1 LASTQISGIPG
12 TDRPVPWEG
21 LRPRLYKA
29 IRATMMA
36 EESPAARR
44 DLLGR
49 WLTTLFQEDSR
60 KVTFPEELAEAQQ
73 AFFQASLEQAV
84 NRCRG
89 YAGAWF
95 AWEPLKQGNWL
106 RDLKKAVSQV
116 AGADEQARGLITA
129 GKLQAA
135 DLSGVLR
142 YRLRQRWCGQAEA
155 PEIFQ
160 VEEWLQDV
168 GFFCRE
174 LMEIGSW
181 GRVFHTLTLVHREG
195 LGAPDE
201 RRHDRQLLLEKVNQG
216 QPLESI
222 PELVMYLEGQIQA
235 GEEAA
240 PAGWVDPQVDP
251 GLFPGRDPQNVCW
264 LFREALTFLSTGGS
278 KPEHRQRLARL
289 EERRDLMDLYDVL
302 LLFLWAVQGQEP
314 LPAPSEVLDLLQG
327 RGYPIQHKDFRD
339 DYRAQLAPLE
349 DLPATLSVT
358 LRWPLDPA
366 SLTGDPEQDLSRPRE
381 QEERRRLQL
390 QAFKADALAFLQ
402 GREAPLPHAELI
414 RPAARFAVA
423 WLTAPSCQGGEPP
436 AAAALALDAVKILP
450 PALMKLIRPRKGY
463 ELTHRSRLERLLQQ
477 EFQAYQ
483 EAVGRGRGSGRIAND
498 HDDGRLVHLAGALAL
513 ARRQADLQALRPED
527 VLDLELGEV
536 LASLKDLALRL
547 GLDLEPG
554 AAPRWHEFTDWLKEK
569 LAWASLIGGEDDL
582 PGLHSTWESTA
593 AGLFQELAGQLY
605 RLVVA
610 KARGERGLAPL
621 AGDQALL
628 AWLAAWLT
636 PERQALQEASSRR
649 LLAAI
654 KEQARRAVW
663 ESYPLRLESR
673 EELAALIKYYLA
685 QELKGQDLE
694 TYSRHH
700 RVAALPEKVAGSLSR
715 CHLPPEMSG
724 PGGLAAAIQ
733 EVLRPRAL
741 EVTEAQ
747 RRLEGEVLTLLPRTD
762 CGSCGSPGCLAFA
775 RLLVQGRAQPSQ
787 CLTASAAAKAHLA
800 ELLAQAPPVAPEPYI
815 LMPDEVHLLTFLLD
829 PYVVALRHRVAQE
842 LDSGEREK
850 IIPWKGG
857 EVSILQ
863 IGKSPEATIFHRYL
877 EDYLGYEAAHRL
889 SAADHAFLAEYG
901 DLRLAAEAR
910 ELEDSFSWLEHEIKA
925 GLSGFALTARDLA
938 LKAKEAYG
946 SCLFLAD
953 LSAMDRTRVQEF
965 RRQRFLADFLE
976 AWEQSLTEHWQAGSR
991 IEDWQDFSRIVAKSY
1006 WHQEFTPAPN
1016 EILRDLGVS
1025 HTKRLPSWG
1034 VSFCERLVQEELAA
1048 LESLRQRLERLLRQ
1062 GQVAS
1067 AADMN
1072 FLIRGLV
1079 IRAWQELGAAPPVRG
1094 WPGPDP
1100 ALRLTQL
1107 AFQRLEEA
1115 NLRISGDLRIHWDEI
1130 SRRVQEILGAN
1141 PGVAPEELARLQTNA
1156 AGLAWR
1162 EMVTLGV
1169 AWIEAHIEAEAERLL
1184 REEVEV
1190 DRFLTGDLAAPTQ
1203 NTLRGAIRRVYRS
1216 GQKNIPDLME
1226 ALQVTINSYPQG
1238 WQVLGEAALVELI
1251 WERLATGAF
1260 RFTEPEADTLV
1271 RTVDR
1276 MLRGRVLLDVQKLKA
1291 YMFLLARM
1299 EGNLD
1304 KLTALLREIR
1314 ETSDIIEA
1322 TWLDFTEERI
1332 AQPRPASAAEAGKVP
1347 LLLAR
1352 LDPAPLNRYLAEGLP
1367 RGEVREYTQA
1377 YGELIAILQFYVV
1390 TAAPQDS
1397 PEEMFERLQS
1407 GPYDLTGLAPE
1418 ALLQALT
1425 TLTQRRD
1432 RLLERKISICTY
1444 VLGHRLAGS
1453 QPLLAHQE
1461 AAFLKE
1467 KNAFLKTETLP
1478 AELHK
1483 GQLAGAWG
1491 VELGKMRNEL
1501 YLHLSDLLR
1510 EERTESFAARIGQI
1524 IERLE
1529 EERAATLAAFRQG
1542 QLNRL
1547 TAFYLLRR
1555 FQKDQAE
1562 LSGADLGRFLKQYQP
1577 ETLSQLRTRLA
1588 PEVVAEVDRKLENIL
1603 SGYRAALLS

>member
-1 LASTQISGIPG
+1 LAATQISGIPG

-36 EESPAARR
+36 EESGAARR

-73 AFFQASLEQAV
+73 AFFQVSLEQAV
-84 NRCRG
+84 NRCRR

-95 AWEPLKQGNWL
+95 AWDPLDQGNWL

-116 AGADEQARGLITA
+116 AQADEKARGLITA
-129 GKLQAA
+129 GKLQTA
-135 DLSGVLR
+135 DLAAVVR
-142 YRLRQRWCGQAEA
+142 YRLRQRWCGPADA
-155 PEIFQ
+155 PEDFR

-168 GFFCRE
+168 GFVSRE

-181 GRVFHTLTLVHREG
+181 ARTFHAVTLLHREG
-195 LGAPDE
+195 VGAPDE
-201 RRHDRQLLLEKVNQG
+201 RRHDRQSVREKINQG
-216 QPLESI
+216 QVLESI
-222 PELVMYLEGQIQA
+222 PELVVYLEGQIQA
-235 GEEAA
+235 GEEAG
-240 PAGWVDPQVDP
+240 PADWVDPPVDP
-251 GLFPGRDPQNVCW
+251 GLFPGQDPQNVCW
-264 LFREALTFLSTGGS
+264 LFREALIFLSTGGS
-278 KPEHRQRLARL
+278 KPEHQQRLARL
-289 EERRDLMDLYDVL
+289 EERRDLIDLYDVL
-302 LLFLWAVQGQEP
+302 LLFLAAVQGQEP
-314 LPAPSEVLDLLQG
+314 LPAPSEVLDRLQG
-327 RGYPIQHKDFRD
+327 RGYPIRHKDFRD

-366 SLTGDPEQDLSRPRE
+366 TLTGDPERDLSRSRE

-390 QAFKADALAFLQ
+390 QAFKAEALAFLE

-423 WLTAPSCQGGEPP
+423 WLAAPQCQGGEPP
-436 AAAALALDAVKILP
+436 AAALAPEAAKILP

-463 ELTHRSRLERLLQQ
+463 ELTHRSRLERLLEQ

-483 EAVGRGRGSGRIAND
+483 ETVGRGRGSGRIAND
-498 HDDGRLVHLAGALAL
+498 HDDGRFVHLAAALAL

-527 VLDLELGEV
+527 VLDLEMGEV
-536 LASLKDLALRL
+536 LASLKDLASNLA
-547 GLDLEPG
+547 LDLAPE

-569 LAWASLIGGEDDL
+569 LDWPLHIGGEDDL
-582 PGLHSTWESTA
+582 SGLHSTWQSSA

-610 KARGERGLAPL
+610 KARAERGLAPL

-628 AWLAAWLT
+628 TWLAAWLT

-663 ESYPLRLESR
+663 ESYPLWVESR
-673 EELAALIKYYLA
+673 EELVALIKYYLA
-685 QELKGQDLE
+685 QELQGQDLE
-694 TYSRHH
+694 TYARHH
-700 RVAALPEKVAGSLSR
+700 RVAALPEKVAASLSR
-715 CHLPPEMSG
+715 CQLPPEMSG
-724 PGGLAAAIQ
+724 PAGLAAAIQ
-733 EVLRPRAL
+733 EVLRPRAP

-747 RRLEGEVLTLLPRTD
+747 RQLEGEVLTLLPRTD

-800 ELLAQAPPVAPEPYI
+800 ELLAQAPPVAPEPYV

-863 IGKSPEATIFHRYL
+863 IGKSPDATIFHRYL
-877 EDYLGYEAAHRL
+877 EDYLGYDAAHRL

-910 ELEDSFSWLEHEIKA
+910 ELEDSFSWLEQETKA

-946 SCLFLAD
+946 RCLFLAD
-953 LSAMDRTRVQEF
+953 LSAADRARVQES

-976 AWEQSLTEHWQAGSR
+976 VWEQSLTEHWQAESR

-1006 WHQEFTPAPN
+1006 WHQEFTPAPG
-1016 EILRDLGVS
+1016 EIRRDLGVS
-1025 HTKRLPSWG
+1025 HTRRLPGWG

-1048 LESLRQRLERLLRQ
+1048 LESLRQRLEKLLRQ
-1062 GQVAS
+1062 GQVTS

-1072 FLIRGLV
+1072 FLIRGFV
-1079 IRAWQELGAAPPVRG
+1079 IRAWQELAAATPVRG

-1100 ALRLTQL
+1100 ALRLTKL
-1107 AFQRLEEA
+1107 AFRRLDQA
-1115 NLRISGDLRIHWDEI
+1115 NLRIIGDLRIHWDEI

-1141 PGVAPEELARLQTNA
+1141 PGVAPEELARLQTSA

-1169 AWIEAHIEAEAERLL
+1169 AWIEAQIEAEAERLL
-1184 REEVEV
+1184 MEEVEV
-1190 DRFLTGDLAAPTQ
+1190 DRFLTGDLPAPTP
-1203 NTLRGAIRRVYRS
+1203 NTLRGAIRRLYRS
-1216 GQKNIPDLME
+1216 GQKNIPDLMG
-1226 ALQVTINSYPQG
+1226 ALHATINNYPQG

-1251 WERLATGAF
+1251 WERLATGVF
-1260 RFTEPEADTLV
+1260 RFTEPEADALV

-1291 YMFLLARM
+1291 YMFLLGRM

-1322 TWLDFTEERI
+1322 AWLDFTEERI
-1332 AQPRPASAAEAGKVP
+1332 AQPRPAGAAEAGQVP

-1367 RGEVREYTQA
+1367 RGEPREYTQA
-1377 YGELIAILQFYVV
+1377 YGELITILQFYVV
-1390 TAAPQDS
+1390 SAAPQDS
-1397 PEEMFERLQS
+1397 PEEMFQRLQS
-1407 GPYDLTGLAPE
+1407 GPYDLRGLSPE

-1425 TLTQRRD
+1425 TLYQKRD

-1453 QPLLAHQE
+1453 QPLLAHHE

-1467 KNAFLKTETLP
+1467 KNAFLKTEALP

-1483 GQLAGAWG
+1483 GQLASAWG

-1524 IERLE
+1524 IARLE
-1529 EERAATLAAFRQG
+1529 EERAATLASFRRG
-1542 QLNRL
+1542 ELNRL

-1555 FQKDQAE
+1555 FQKDQAD

-1588 PEVVAEVDRKLENIL
+1588 PEVVAEVDRKLEDIL

>member
-1 LASTQISGIPG
+1 
-12 TDRPVPWEG
+12 
-21 LRPRLYKA
+21 
-29 IRATMMA
+29 MA
-36 EESPAARR
+36 EEGGAARR
-44 DLLGR
+44 DRLGG

-73 AFFQASLEQAV
+73 AFLQASLEQAV
-84 NRCRG
+84 NRCRR

-95 AWEPLKQGNWL
+95 AWDPLDQGNWL

-116 AGADEQARGLITA
+116 AQGDEKARRLITA
-129 GKLQAA
+129 GKLRAA
-135 DLSGVLR
+135 DLAGVRR
-142 YRLRQRWCGQAEA
+142 YRLRQRWCGPAKA
-155 PEIFQ
+155 PETFQ
-160 VEEWLQDV
+160 VEEWLQEV
-168 GFFCRE
+168 GFFSRE

-181 GRVFHTLTLVHREG
+181 ARIFHAIALLHREG
-195 LGAPDE
+195 TGAPDE
-201 RRHDRQLLLEKVNQG
+201 RRYDRQLLREKVNQG
-216 QPLESI
+216 QVLESI
-222 PELVMYLEGQIQA
+222 PELVIYLEGQLQA
-235 GEEAA
+235 GEEASA
-240 PAGWVDPQVDP
+240 AGLGDPPVDP

-264 LFREALTFLSTGGS
+264 LFREGLVFLSTGGS
-278 KPEHRQRLARL
+278 KPEHRQRLAGL

-302 LLFLWAVQGQEP
+302 LLFLAAVQGQDP
-314 LPAPSEVLDLLQG
+314 LPAPSEVLDRLQG
-327 RGYPIQHKDFRD
+327 QGYPIRHKDFRD
-339 DYRAQLAPLE
+339 DYRALLAPLE

-366 SLTGDPEQDLSRPRE
+366 TLTGDPEQDLSRPRE

-390 QAFKADALAFLQ
+390 QAFKAGALAFLE

-414 RPAARFAVA
+414 RPAARFAVV
-423 WLTAPSCQGGEPP
+423 WLAAPQCQGGKPP
-436 AAAALALDAVKILP
+436 ATAALVQEAVKILP
-450 PALMKLIRPRKGY
+450 PALLKLIRPRKGY
-463 ELTHRSRLERLLQQ
+463 ELTHRRRLELLLQQ
-477 EFQAYQ
+477 EFQTYH
-483 EAVGRGRGSGRIAND
+483 EAIGRGRVSGRIAND
-498 HDDGRLVHLAGALAL
+498 HDDGLLVHLAAALAL
-513 ARRQADLQALRPED
+513 ARRQADLQALRSEE

-536 LASLKDLALRL
+536 LASLKELAASLALDLA
-547 GLDLEPG
+547 PG

-569 LAWASLIGGEDDL
+569 LDWPSLIEGDNEL
-582 PGLHSTWESTA
+582 PGLQSKWQSTA
-593 AGLFQELAGQLY
+593 AGLFQELASQLY

-610 KARGERGLAPL
+610 KARAERGLAPL

-628 AWLAAWLT
+628 TWLAAWLT
-636 PERQALQEASSRR
+636 PERQALQEAGSRR
-649 LLAAI
+649 LLDTI

-663 ESYPLRLESR
+663 ESYPLWVESR
-673 EELAALIKYYLA
+673 AELVALIKYYLA
-685 QELKGQDLE
+685 QELQDQDLE
-694 TYSRHH
+694 TYARHH
-700 RVAALPEKVAGSLSR
+700 RVADLPEKVAASLSR
-715 CHLPPEMSG
+715 CHLPAEISV

-733 EVLRPRAL
+733 EVLRPRAP

-747 RRLEGEVLTLLPRTD
+747 RRLEGELLTLLPRTD

-787 CLTASAAAKAHLA
+787 CLTVSAAAKARLA
-800 ELLAQAPPVAPEPYI
+800 ELLAQVPPVAPEPYV
-815 LMPDEVHLLTFLLD
+815 LMPEEVHLLTFLLD
-829 PYVVALRHRVAQE
+829 PYFIALRHRVAQE
-842 LDSGEREK
+842 LDTGDREK
-850 IIPWKGG
+850 IIPWKRG

-863 IGKSPEATIFHRYL
+863 IGKSPEAAIFHRYL
-877 EDYLGYEAAHRL
+877 EDYLGHEAAHRL

-910 ELEDSFSWLEHEIKA
+910 ELEESFSWLEHETKA
-925 GLSGFALTARDLA
+925 ELSGFALTARDLA
-938 LKAKEAYG
+938 LKAKETYG
-946 SCLFLAD
+946 RCFVLAD
-953 LSAMDRTRVQEF
+953 LSETDRTRVQEF
-965 RRQRFLADFLE
+965 RRQRFLPDFLE
-976 AWEQSLTEHWQAGSR
+976 AWEQSLTEHWQAESR

-1006 WHQEFTPAPN
+1006 WHQEFTPAPG

-1025 HTKRLPSWG
+1025 QTRRLLSWG
-1034 VSFCERLVQEELAA
+1034 VSFCERLVQEELAG
-1048 LESLRQRLERLLRQ
+1048 LESLRQRLEKLLRQ
-1062 GQVAS
+1062 GQVTS
-1067 AADMN
+1067 AAEMN
-1072 FLIRGLV
+1072 FLIWGLV
-1079 IRAWQELGAAPPVRG
+1079 IRAWQELTAAPAVQG

-1100 ALRLTQL
+1100 GTRLAKL
-1107 AFQRLEEA
+1107 AFGRLDQA
-1115 NLRISGDLRIHWDEI
+1115 NLRISGDLRLHGDEI

-1141 PGVAPEELARLQTNA
+1141 PAVAPEELARLQTNP

-1169 AWIEAHIEAEAERLL
+1169 AWIKAQVEADAERLL
-1184 REEVEV
+1184 MEEVEV
-1190 DRFLTGDLAAPTQ
+1190 DRFLTGELPAPTP
-1203 NTLRGAIRRVYRS
+1203 NTLRGAVRHLYWT
-1216 GQKNIPDLME
+1216 GKKGLPDLME
-1226 ALQVTINSYPQG
+1226 VLHATINNYPQG
-1238 WQVLGEAALVELI
+1238 WQVLGEAALVQLI
-1251 WERLATGAF
+1251 WERLATGAY
-1260 RFTEPEADTLV
+1260 RFTEPEADALV

-1332 AQPRPASAAEAGKVP
+1332 AQPRPARASEAGQVP

-1377 YGELIAILQFYVV
+1377 YGELITILQFYVIS
-1390 TAAPQDS
+1390 AAPQDS
-1397 PEEMFERLQS
+1397 PEEMLQRLQS
-1407 GPYDLTGLAPE
+1407 GPYDLTGLSRE

-1425 TLTQRRD
+1425 TLSQRRD

-1444 VLGHRLAGS
+1444 VLGQRLAGS
-1453 QPLLAHQE
+1453 QPLLAQHE

-1467 KNAFLKTETLP
+1467 KNAFLKTEALP

-1501 YLHLSDLLR
+1501 YLHLADLLR

-1524 IERLE
+1524 IARLE
-1529 EERAATLAAFRQG
+1529 EERAATLASFRRG
-1542 QLNRL
+1542 ELNRL
-1547 TAFYLLRR
+1547 TTFYLLRR

-1562 LSGADLGRFLKQYQP
+1562 LSGADLGRFLKRYQP
-1577 ETLSQLRTRLA
+1577 ETLAQLRSRLA